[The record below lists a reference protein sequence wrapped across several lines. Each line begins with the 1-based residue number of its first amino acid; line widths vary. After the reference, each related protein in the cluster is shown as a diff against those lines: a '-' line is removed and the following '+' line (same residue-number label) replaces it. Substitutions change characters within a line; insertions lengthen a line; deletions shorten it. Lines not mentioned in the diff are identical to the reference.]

1 MNRLFAF
8 HFLTF
13 CFVAN
18 FQVAQAEPN
27 LSPYTIDEF
36 YGSHGF
42 IPDRTEVE
50 PRISREDH
58 ETLEQVRTISKT
70 EPPAAIEL
78 LRNKI
83 SGDPHCSSVF
93 DFALATL
100 LYQQDQ
106 ADEAIRNYQ
115 KTLTKTPNFLR
126 ARRNL
131 AYVQIQQQAYSEA
144 AKNLAKSLNLGDAS
158 PDTYGMLGYCHLL
171 QGKYSSAE
179 NAYRFALVRDPEN
192 VAIQN
197 GLVRSLEA
205 MGRYEETIALLDELI
220 HKNPND
226 PAYWLTQVNSL
237 NQLGQYRKAIANI
250 EVLRRMGKAT
260 EPALL
265 LLGDLYLNV
274 ELPARAHDAY
284 ASALQLKGNLP
295 PSHFIRA
302 ATQLA
307 NQNSFDLAISYAN
320 QIQARYGNLL
330 EKEDQI
336 RFLNLRARLHFHQK
350 QYSEAVQL
358 LETLVKSDPLN
369 GEALLLLG
377 RCHKELQNFTKAA
390 IAFERATRSQ
400 THAADALVE
409 HARMHADKDQ
419 YQDALKLL
427 REAQEIEPRAYVET
441 YLRAV
446 EKAAQSQRGLE
457 P

>member
-1 MNRLFAF
+1 MRSLFAY
-8 HFLTF
+8 HFLTSL
-13 CFVAN
+13 FVAG
-18 FQVAQAEPN
+18 FLAAQTDLQ

-78 LRNKI
+78 LLNKI

-100 LYQQDQ
+100 LYQQNQ
-106 ADEAIRNYQ
+106 PDEAIRNYQ
-115 KTLTKTPNFLR
+115 KTLSKTPNFLR

-131 AYVQIQQQAYSEA
+131 AYVQIQQQAYSQA
-144 AKNLAKSLNLGDAS
+144 AQNLAKSLNLGDAS

-197 GLVRSLEA
+197 GLVRCLEA
-205 MGRYEETIALLDELI
+205 MGRYEETISLLDELL
-220 HKNPND
+220 HKNPTD
-226 PAYWLTQVNSL
+226 PAYWLTQVNSF

-260 EPALL
+260 EPSLL

-274 ELPARAHDAY
+274 ELPTRAHEAY

-307 NQNSFDLAISYAN
+307 NQNSFHLALTYAN

-336 RFLNLRARLHFHQK
+336 RFLNLRARLHLHQK
-350 QYSEAVQL
+350 QYPEAAQL

-377 RCHKELQNFTKAA
+377 RCYTNLQQFTKAA
-390 IAFERATRSQ
+390 IAFERAAKSQ

-409 HARMHADKDQ
+409 HARMHVNRNQ
-419 YQDALKLL
+419 YQEALKLL
-427 REAQEIEPRAYVET
+427 RQAQDIEPRSYVET